1 MNPAQGQVFHAV
13 VDRIVPPDHDPG
25 ALALGAAEHALGI
38 LGADAALGASV
49 RDGLDALEQASL
61 ARHGRSLADL
71 NPDERDAMLGLA
83 EGEAWFARLV
93 EIVCLGVYA
102 DPDNGGNRGAAS
114 WEWLGYRHGIPEGPS
129 GPPRATPPR
138 GFAPGPS
145 DMVEY
150 DVIVVG
156 AGAGGGVAAC
166 VLAEAGK
173 SVLLIERGLARG
185 YADSGH
191 RDHLRNHRLS
201 AYGNNTGP
209 GPEGAPRVF
218 VDPEGHERLVA
229 PHQFEY
235 HNNASCVGSGTF
247 VYGGLA
253 WRFHPDDFRMASRY
267 GVPARSSLV
276 DWPIDMDELTPFYER
291 AEWEI
296 GVAGEPTASDGMT
309 PPARGFPLPPVPR
322 YEAGEH
328 LRRGAERLGIETF
341 VPPLLV
347 NTIPRHGRGA
357 CVECG
362 SCVGF
367 PCPTGARNGT
377 HNTVIPRA
385 LATGRCT
392 LWTDRFVEAVETDS
406 DGRVTGV
413 RCRSR
418 DPEGGFVR
426 ETIRARAVVLS
437 CGAIETARLLLASA
451 NAAEPDGLG
460 NRNGLVGRNLQGH
473 LYPTVFGL
481 FADPVHDSRGPGVTI
496 ATAAF
501 AHGNAGIVGG
511 AMLADDFIM
520 PPAIFHA
527 TALPPG
533 MRRWG
538 AEAKDFIRH
547 AYRRVL
553 QVKGPVH
560 EIPDPT
566 CRVTLDPTV
575 RDAGGMPAAR
585 LSGQV
590 HGETMRTAAFMGD
603 RAREWVEAA
612 GAIHTWQAL
621 PARRL
626 SGYQHQAGTCR
637 MGTDPAHSVT
647 DPFGGVWRHDN
658 LFVCDASLHPT
669 NGGFNPVLTV
679 MALAFRNGDHIARSI
694 R

>member
-1 MNPAQGQVFHAV
+1 MNPSQLPTFHAV
-13 VDRIVPPDHDPG
+13 VDRIVPADQDPG
-25 ALALGAAEHALGI
+25 ALALGAARHANDI
-38 LGADAALGASV
+38 LGADAALCASV
-49 RDGLDALEQASL
+49 REGLAALDEASL
-61 ARHGRSLADL
+61 ARHGSRFPDL
-71 NPDERDAMLGLA
+71 GPDARDAMLGLV
-83 EGEAWFARLV
+83 EGEAWFARLA

-102 DPDNGGNRGAAS
+102 DPDNGANPGAAS
-114 WEWLGYRHGIPEGPS
+114 WDWLGYRHGIPEGPS
-129 GPPRATPPR
+129 GPPRAVPSKS
-138 GFAPGPS
+138 FAPGPS
-145 DMVEY
+145 EMTEY

-173 SVLLIERGLARG
+173 SVLLIERGLARDYG
-185 YADSGH
+185 DSGH

-218 VDPEGHERLVA
+218 VDAEGHERVVA

-267 GVPARSSLV
+267 GVPAGSSLV
-276 DWPIDMDELTPFYER
+276 DWPIDLDELAASYER

-296 GVAGEPTASDGMT
+296 GVAGEPTASDGMS
-309 PPARGFPLPPVPR
+309 PPARGFALPPVPR
-322 YEAGEH
+322 YLAGER
-328 LRRGAERLGIETF
+328 LRRGAEQLGLKTF
-341 VPPLLV
+341 APPLLV
-347 NTIPRHGRGA
+347 NTVPRGGRGA
-357 CVECG
+357 CIECG

-367 PCPTGARNGT
+367 PCPTDARNGT
-377 HNTVIPRA
+377 HNTMIPRA

-392 LWTDRFVEAVETDS
+392 IWTDRFVEAVETAG
-406 DGRVTGV
+406 DGRVIGV
-413 RCRSR
+413 RCRAR
-418 DPEGGFVR
+418 GTDGGQARQLV
-426 ETIRARAVVLS
+426 RARAVVLS
-437 CGAIETARLLLASA
+437 CGAIESARLLLASA
-451 NAAEPDGLG
+451 NVAEPDGLG
-460 NRNGLVGRNLQGH
+460 NRNGHVGRNLQGH
-473 LYPTVFGL
+473 LYPTAFGH
-481 FADPVHDSRGPGVTI
+481 FTEPVHDSRGPGVTI

-501 AHGNAGIVGG
+501 VHGNPGIVGG

-538 AEAKDFIRH
+538 ADAKDFIRH

-566 CRVTLDPTV
+566 CRVTLDPAV
-575 RDAGGMPAAR
+575 RDGGGMPVAR

-590 HGETMRTAAFMGD
+590 HAETMRTAAFIGE

-612 GAIHTWQAL
+612 GATRTWLAM
-621 PARRL
+621 PPRRL

-637 MGTDPAHSVT
+637 MGDDPSASVT
-647 DPFGGVWRHDN
+647 DRFGRVWGHDN